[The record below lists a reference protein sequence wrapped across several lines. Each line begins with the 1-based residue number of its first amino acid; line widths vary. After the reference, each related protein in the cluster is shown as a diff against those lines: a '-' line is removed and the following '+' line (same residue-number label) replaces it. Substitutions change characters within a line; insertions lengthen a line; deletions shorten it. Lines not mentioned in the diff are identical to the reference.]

1 MPLAYSEE
9 ALVEQ
14 PAIQLLSEM
23 GWQTLSVVKE
33 LFGVGGGQSLDQ
45 PVHVFQRHTSNPRR
59 TRDLLIPRLLSG
71 AIEFASAGTS
81 ATQESA

>member
-1 MPLAYSEE
+1 MSHAYSENQ
-9 ALVEQ
+9 LVEQ
-14 PAIQLLSEM
+14 PAVQLYA
-23 GWQTLSVVKE
+23 E
-33 LFGVGGGQSLDQ
+33 LNCQGMSKKQL
-45 PVHVFQRHTSNPRR
+45 RR